1 MGWKERVVERVVESS
16 DFHLDDVIKF
26 DLYQCAAAPMTE
38 LNIRY
43 ITSPQIGEKTQGKT
57 SHSFSDKTAPSQ
69 HQHSTLCLPSFLS
82 FS

>member
-1 MGWKERVVERVVESS
+1 MKVVFDWEGEGEGERKLVRLGYFLSRPTKT
-16 DFHLDDVIKF
+16 L
-26 DLYQCAAAPMTE
+26 
-38 LNIRY
+38 
-43 ITSPQIGEKTQGKT
+43 SPQIGEKTQGKT